1 MTDFMSGK
9 HLSHFPKN
17 MRMEK
22 EILEKYT
29 KAGRICAE
37 IREELSEMLK
47 PGTRLIEIAQT
58 VDKKIREK
66 GAKPAFP
73 VNISMNDVAAHYTPS
88 FNDEKVINPRD
99 LVKIDIGVHVD
110 GYIGDMAFT
119 YCSQPN
125 QLAICSEK
133 CVQAAIEVIK
143 PGVTV
148 AQISQAIENCAKEHN
163 LGLIVNLTGHT
174 LERYVFHGS
183 PSIPNV
189 SNNSN
194 HRFKEGDVIALEP
207 FVTQSNGYVKDSG
220 VVEIYRFLRERP
232 VRLPEA
238 RKILALAKDEYHEL
252 PFAKRWL
259 YKHFSPVK
267 VSLALR
273 QLEAAGAIETYPV
286 LREVEGKPVAQS
298 EHTIIVME
306 TPVVTTRI

>member
-1 MTDFMSGK
+1 MD
-9 HLSHFPKN
+9 
-17 MRMEK
+17 K
-22 EILEKYT
+22 EILEKYL

-37 IREELSEMLK
+37 ISHEISGMLK
-47 PGTRLIEIAQT
+47 PGEKLLVIAEA
-58 VDKKIREK
+58 VDRKIHEK

-73 VNISMNDVAAHYTPS
+73 VNISVNEVAAHYTPS
-88 FNDEKVINPRD
+88 YNDGKVIAPGD

-119 YCSQPN
+119 YCSEPS
-125 QLAICSEK
+125 QLVKCSEE
-133 CVQAAIEVIK
+133 CVEAAIAVIK
-143 PGVTV
+143 PGVTIS
-148 AQISQAIENCAKEHN
+148 QISAAIENCAKEHG

-174 LERYVFHGS
+174 LERFVFHGS
-183 PSIPNV
+183 PSIPNI
-189 SNNSN
+189 SNNSS

-207 FVTQSNGYVKDSG
+207 FVTNSNGYVKDSG
-220 VVEIYRFLRERP
+220 VVEIYRYMRDRP

-238 RKILALAKDEYHEL
+238 RKILELAKGEYKEL

-273 QLEAAGAIETYPV
+273 QLEAAEAVETYPV
-286 LREVEGKPVAQS
+286 LRETGSKPVAQS

-306 TPVVTTRI
+306 KPVVTTRLV